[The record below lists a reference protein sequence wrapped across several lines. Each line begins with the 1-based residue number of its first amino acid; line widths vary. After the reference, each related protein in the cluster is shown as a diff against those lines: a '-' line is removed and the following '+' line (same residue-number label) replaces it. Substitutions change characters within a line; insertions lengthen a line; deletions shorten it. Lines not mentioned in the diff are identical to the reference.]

1 MHATLAYP
9 PPTPESAH
17 VATKASPARVV
28 STPVNLPRGVY
39 SELHLHLG
47 GAILP
52 NILYSYLQRQVA
64 AENGSHPLL
73 RRFPNHEAFE
83 RFFSRKHRTLTDY
96 LRMHTLVEEIQR
108 SHSLRYF
115 IQKLIRGAVLFDN
128 LAYMELRYT
137 PYFRTD
143 PHLDEDQR
151 IRQMEEVVHAIAE
164 AASSQPQYPLV
175 FRQILCIHSKL
186 SSKVNR
192 AIVELASAC
201 HGFARRGGGGRATRA
216 DTDRANG
223 TVVAVDVAGP
233 DVLYGPRLPE
243 IISLLKLARKRGLHT
258 TGHVFETAHGIH
270 PELLPHLDRIGHG
283 IQIPIRH
290 PSLLRELAKRGQCLE
305 VCPTTYIRTG
315 TLKTYDELRVVLA
328 RCFDAGVPIVICTDN
343 SGMHQVRLPME
354 FENLLV
360 RDIIDFHQMEQCH
373 KAAFE
378 HAFGWD
384 GPAREL

>member
-1 MHATLAYP
+1 VEA
-9 PPTPESAH
+9 SGK
-17 VATKASPARVV
+17 KASAR
-28 STPVNLPRGVY
+28 SDGKAGAGRRRMAGAAGDLPRGVF

-52 NILYSYLQRQVA
+52 NILYSYLRRQIGA
-64 AENGSHPLL
+64 GGGAGGNGSHPLL
-73 RRFPNHEAFE
+73 RRFPNHERFE
-83 RFFSRKHRTLTDY
+83 QFFARKRSTLPDY

-143 PHLDEDQR
+143 AHLDEEQR
-151 IRQMEEVVHAIAE
+151 IRQMEEIVLTIAE
-164 AASSQPQYPLV
+164 AAVSQPQYPLV

-186 SSKVNR
+186 PARVNR
-192 AIVELASAC
+192 AILDLAIA
-201 HGFARRGGGGRATRA
+201 HAPAKRTRGAT
-216 DTDRANG
+216 ANG
-223 TVVAVDVAGP
+223 TVVAVDIAGP
-233 DVLYGPRLPE
+233 DALYGPRIRE
-243 IISLLKLARKRGLHT
+243 IADLLKLARKRSLHT
-258 TGHVFETAHGIH
+258 TGHVFETAQGLH
-270 PELLPHLDRIGHG
+270 PDLLPHLDRIGHG
-283 IQIPIRH
+283 IQIPLRQ
-290 PSLLRELAKRGQCLE
+290 PRLLKDLAKRGQCLE

-315 TLKTYDELRVVLA
+315 TLKSYDDLRVVLA
-328 RCFDAGVPIVICTDN
+328 RCFDAGVPIAICTDN

-373 KAAFE
+373 KAAFQ
-378 HAFGWD
+378 HAFGWE
-384 GPAREL
+384 GAAREL

>member
-1 MHATLAYP
+1 MATRAI
-9 PPTPESAH
+9 T
-17 VATKASPARVV
+17 ATAEKQRG
-28 STPVNLPRGVY
+28 NLPRGVY

-52 NILYSYLQRQVA
+52 NILYSYLQRQIC
-64 AENGSHPLL
+64 AEKRSHPLL
-73 RRFPNHEAFE
+73 RRFPNHETFE
-83 RFFSRKHRTLTDY
+83 KFFARKHRTLTDY

-137 PYFRTD
+137 PFLRTD
-143 PHLDEDQR
+143 PHLDDDQR
-151 IRQMEEVVHAIAE
+151 IRQMEEVVQTIAE
-164 AASSQPQYPLV
+164 AAISQPQYPLV

-186 SSKVNR
+186 PERVNR
-192 AIVELASAC
+192 AIVDLAIAHAPPRSTKS
-201 HGFARRGGGGRATRA
+201 HK
-216 DTDRANG
+216 ANG

-233 DVLYGPRLPE
+233 DVLYGPRLAE

-258 TGHVFETAHGIH
+258 TGHVFETAQGIH
-270 PELLPHLDRIGHG
+270 PDLLPHLDRIGHG

-290 PSLLRELAKRGQCLE
+290 PSLLRDLAKRKQCLE
-305 VCPTTYIRTG
+305 VCPTTYVRTG
-315 TLKTYDELRVVLA
+315 TLKAYDELRVVLA
-328 RCFDAGVPIVICTDN
+328 RCFDAGVPIAICTDN
-343 SGMHQVRLPME
+343 SGMHQIRLPME